1 MRQNP
6 NEKPDDGIRAM
17 TILISAFGFAGRL
30 AGDLLTSALGW
41 ASSLLFGRVP
51 RTHQVFLVSM
61 MLFSFLWLVAV
72 VALLVPTIAST
83 LLATTPHPPFVDN
96 QWFGF
101 AVLLSVI
108 LLPLC
113 VGAAGYLV
121 PAEGERPGG
130 VFVLREVLR
139 GYVLAPVIS
148 GLLIFLAGV
157 GIARKIRS
165 RRHGWS
171 DAHVAIVAKPGA
183 YDRLVGDVEHAL
195 ESADLPVTASD
206 APWVLTL
213 PAQILTRVAGD
224 NVRKL
229 RPDRL
234 VALTAEDLNVGVY
247 PSDIAISG
255 PTPVRTRA
263 RAAIVSRLAT
273 SSAHLTTSKE
283 AQEVEDRLVKLAGES
298 RAVGGASKATR
309 TAFEAIDATLLDLAV
324 PTDEWDILYRIRLQ
338 IERDLLIGA
347 RPGTEFPGHDSNGHA
362 SRGRAATAPQGAT
375 RHDTSSHDTTTRD
388 ERGRPGA
395 AGRSDPVAR
404 RAGA

>member
-1 MRQNP
+1 
-6 NEKPDDGIRAM
+6 M
-17 TILISAFGFAGRL
+17 TILISAFGVAGRF
-30 AGDLLTSALGW
+30 AGDLLMTALGW

-51 RTHQVFLVSM
+51 RSHQVFLVLM
-61 MLFSFLWLVAV
+61 MALSFLWIVAV
-72 VALLVPTIAST
+72 VALLVPTVAST

-130 VFVLREVLR
+130 VIVLREVLR
-139 GYVLAPVIS
+139 GYLLAPVIS

-171 DAHVAIVAKPGA
+171 DAHVAIVVKPGG
-183 YDRLVGDVEHAL
+183 YDQLVTDVQKAL
-195 ESADLPVTASD
+195 ENADLRVTAAD
-206 APWVLTL
+206 APWVLTV
-213 PAQILTRVAGD
+213 PARILTRVSGSG
-224 NVRKL
+224 VRKL

-234 VALTAEDLNVGVY
+234 IALTGPDLNVGVY

-255 PTPVRTRA
+255 TSHDRTRA

-273 SSAHLTTSKE
+273 ASAHMTTSKE
-283 AQEVEDRLVKLAGES
+283 AQEVEDRLAKLARPDGAAS
-298 RAVGGASKATR
+298 AAGATSGASVPVELK
-309 TAFEAIDATLLDLAV
+309 AIDATLLDLAV
-324 PTDEWDILYRIRLQ
+324 
-338 IERDLLIGA
+338 
-347 RPGTEFPGHDSNGHA
+347 
-362 SRGRAATAPQGAT
+362 
-375 RHDTSSHDTTTRD
+375 
-388 ERGRPGA
+388 
-395 AGRSDPVAR
+395 
-404 RAGA
+404 

>member
-1 MRQNP
+1 
-6 NEKPDDGIRAM
+6 M
-17 TILISAFGFAGRL
+17 TLLVSAFGFAGRF
-30 AGDLLTSALGW
+30 AGDLLMTALGW

-51 RTHQVFLVSM
+51 RTHQVFLVLM
-61 MLFSFLWLVAV
+61 MTFSFLWLVAV
-72 VALLVPTIAST
+72 VALLVPTVAST

-101 AVLLSVI
+101 AVLLSVV

-121 PAEGERPGG
+121 PADGERPGG
-130 VFVLREVLR
+130 VYVLREVLR
-139 GYVLAPVIS
+139 GYLLAPVIS

-171 DAHVAIVAKPGA
+171 DAHVAIVVKPGA
-183 YDRLVGDVEHAL
+183 YDRLVVDVEHAL
-195 ESADLPVTASD
+195 ASADLAVTAED

-213 PAQILTRVAGD
+213 PARILTRVSGS

-234 VALTAEDLNVGVY
+234 ITMTAPDLNVGVY

-255 PTPVRTRA
+255 PLLVRTRA

-283 AQEVEDRLVKLAGES
+283 AQDVEDRLVKLGGES
-298 RAVGGASKATR
+298 GAAGGASKAAR
-309 TAFEAIDATLLDLAV
+309 TAFEAIDATMIELAV

-347 RPGTEFPGHDSNGHA
+347 KPGTKFPGHGSNGRDGA
-362 SRGRAATAPQGAT
+362 TSRGSTQ
-375 RHDTSSHDTTTRD
+375 HDTTTKE
-388 ERGRPGA
+388 ERGGPGP

>member
-1 MRQNP
+1 
-6 NEKPDDGIRAM
+6 M
-17 TILISAFGFAGRL
+17 TILISAFGVAGRF
-30 AGDLLTSALGW
+30 AGDLLMTALGW

-51 RTHQVFLVSM
+51 RSHQVFLVLM
-61 MLFSFLWLVAV
+61 MALSFLWIVAV
-72 VALLVPTIAST
+72 VALLVPTVAST

-113 VGAAGYLV
+113 VGAAGYLA

-130 VFVLREVLR
+130 VIVLREVLR
-139 GYVLAPVIS
+139 GYLLAPVIS

-171 DAHVAIVAKPGA
+171 DAHVAIVVKPGG
-183 YDRLVGDVEHAL
+183 YDQLVTDVQKAL
-195 ESADLPVTASD
+195 ENADLRVTAAD
-206 APWVLTL
+206 APWVLTV
-213 PAQILTRVAGD
+213 PARILTRVSGSG
-224 NVRKL
+224 VRKL

-234 VALTAEDLNVGVY
+234 IALTGPDLNVGVY

-255 PTPVRTRA
+255 TSHDRTRA

-273 SSAHLTTSKE
+273 ASAHMTTSKE
-283 AQEVEDRLVKLAGES
+283 AQEVEDRLGKLASPDAATGAAS
-298 RAVGGASKATR
+298 GTGARA
-309 TAFEAIDATLLDLAV
+309 ELEEIDATLLDLAV

-347 RPGTEFPGHDSNGHA
+347 EPGTAFPGHEPNPQRVAA
-362 SRGRAATAPQGAT
+362 SRGSTQREAAATN
-375 RHDTSSHDTTTRD
+375 
-388 ERGRPGA
+388 ERRRVGRA
-395 AGRSDPVAR
+395 DPVGR